1 MYTIDDIDV
10 YVVTHN
16 RARFIGQTLDSLIR
30 QTIKVTN
37 LTVLD
42 NESTDNTDKI
52 VKKYQKDGVKYLK
65 TYGQYGNFFK
75 AQELTAKN
83 DTKFVMTFHDDDLL
97 HPQFFEKVL
106 LAINNYNKKISFI
119 ASSFTWFPK
128 NIMTQN
134 VSEKEELDLPYK
146 YVYAE
151 DLCNSVIEIKNGRD
165 MTKLSLMAENPP
177 YLPINPCICS
187 VIYRKDLFLTREPL
201 NGIFGKID
209 DYPLMIMLA
218 DQDPALLISD
228 QAAVFHR
235 THRGR
240 DGFDD
245 KTGNNFEQ
253 SINWIKIYADH
264 LMWYEKSYYK
274 KLLNM
279 LKYLYPIVTARTV
292 FSQHPTYAFVDELC
306 KRKIIPEK
314 VAKKYLKKEKVEF
327 LSLRKIEKIN
337 NKSSFWKKI
346 FSIKIDNK
354 QRIVINLLGLKLKIK
369 EENNEIL

>member
-10 YVVTHN
+10 YVITHN
-16 RARFIGQTLDSLIR
+16 RERFIGQTLDSLIN
-30 QTIKVTN
+30 QTVKVAH

-52 VKKYQKDGVKYLK
+52 VKKYQKYGVKYLK
-65 TYGQYGNFFK
+65 TYGHYGNFFK
-75 AQELTAKN
+75 AQELTVKN

-106 LAINNYNKKISFI
+106 LAINNYKNKISFI

-128 NIMTQN
+128 NEMTPN
-134 VSEKEELDLPYK
+134 VSKEEELTLPKEYIDWRNLK
-146 YVYAE
+146 
-151 DLCNSVIEIKNGRD
+151 NSFIEIKNGRE
-165 MTKLSLMAENPP
+165 MVKLSLIAENPP
-177 YLPINPCICS
+177 YLPVNPCICS
-187 VIYRKDLFLTREPL
+187 AIYRKDLFLERKPL
-201 NGIFGKID
+201 NGIYGKID

-218 DQDPALLISD
+218 DKAPALLINDSS
-228 QAAVFHR
+228 AVFHR

-245 KTGNNFEQ
+245 KTGNNLEQ

-264 LMWYEKSYYK
+264 LLWYEKSYYK

-279 LKYLYPIVTARTV
+279 LKNIYPIITARTV
-292 FSQHPTYAFVDELC
+292 FAQYPTSAFVEELC

-314 VAKKYLKKEKVEF
+314 VAKKYLKKEKVKF
-327 LSLRKIEKIN
+327 LSLHKIEKIN

-346 FSIKIDNK
+346 FSINSDNK
-354 QRIVINLLGLKLKIK
+354 QKIVLNLLGFKFKI
-369 EENNEIL
+369 